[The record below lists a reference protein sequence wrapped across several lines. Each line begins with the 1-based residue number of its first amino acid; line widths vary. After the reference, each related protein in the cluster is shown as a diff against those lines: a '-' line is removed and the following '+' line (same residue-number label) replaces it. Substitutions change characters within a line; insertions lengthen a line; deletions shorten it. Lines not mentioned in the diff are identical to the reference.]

1 MVQRENLSWSQAPAE
16 CQFSRCVCASV
27 VLLALSSSVFLR
39 YQTGIDGADTN
50 SLFMGRDRDQRE
62 DQQKVTSAVQIYR
75 LIIKAKSKVKRDN
88 SETTSYQRESANIC
102 SFLGPLKKR
111 LQMCCFSL
119 NLLWLQAQIWVRF
132 CSVHFHSRAYLTSC
146 YHGNIYIYQLST
158 KVPF

>member
-1 MVQRENLSWSQAPAE
+1 
-16 CQFSRCVCASV
+16 
-27 VLLALSSSVFLR
+27 
-39 YQTGIDGADTN
+39 
-50 SLFMGRDRDQRE
+50 MGRDRDQRE

-88 SETTSYQRESANIC
+88 SETASYQRESANNY

-111 LQMCCFSL
+111 LQMCCYSL
-119 NLLWLQAQIWVRF
+119 NLLWSQAQICVGF

-146 YHGNIYIYQLST
+146 CHGNIYIYQLST